1 MFLKKKITAFTGG
14 CLDTDNKTVNVKAA
28 EVNSDD
34 TRFKICNEKY
44 ENSKVKKLE
53 ELLNKSDTIVIG
65 AGAGLSTSAGFT
77 YSGKRF
83 EDNFSDFIEKYGF
96 KDMYSG
102 GFYPFESLEEH
113 WAYWS
118 RYIYINRYMDV
129 DNGTYKRLFEL
140 VKNKDY
146 FVLTTNVDHQFQK
159 AGFDK
164 HRLFYTQGD
173 YGLFQ
178 CSEPC
183 SDVTYDNEDI
193 VRDMVEQQKD
203 MGIPSKLIPYCPVCG
218 KPMSMNLRA
227 DDTFVQDEG
236 WYKAGGR
243 YSDFMRRHKK
253 DRVLFLEL
261 GVGMNTPGIVK
272 YNFWNETYKNPDAS
286 YVCINYGEAF
296 APKEISDRALCID
309 RRYMRS
315 TIRYT
320 FCIK

>member
-203 MGIPSKLIPYCPVCG
+203 MGIPSKLIPYCPDLWA
-218 KPMSMNLRA
+218 PMGL
-227 DDTFVQDEG
+227 
-236 WYKAGGR
+236 K
-243 YSDFMRRHKK
+243 
-253 DRVLFLEL
+253 
-261 GVGMNTPGIVK
+261 
-272 YNFWNETYKNPDAS
+272 
-286 YVCINYGEAF
+286 
-296 APKEISDRALCID
+296 
-309 RRYMRS
+309 
-315 TIRYT
+315 
-320 FCIK
+320 